1 MARTDQTPEDDKE
14 RQEKQGAAEEK
25 KGSVITDLLNKLSIS
40 LYGSSRNSNAVDDI
54 NDRFNSVI
62 QKQINQITDNGENS
76 LNSFLGKLYKDDRD
90 MRSGLGS
97 DIINDLQLN
106 NTGSN
111 PQDFFTQMNMNKMM
125 RQSMAEELSKQLI
138 ELNHAKGI
146 MADTINSADSTTGS
160 ISRKIVFENTTLSD
174 SEKNYLPI
182 IEAMEKKF
190 DTLAKIKD
198 FITPNTLGYGEYY
211 VYTVPYYHL
220 FNDFIKRY
228 KTGTNV
234 SGMPVA
240 KFFEAA
246 DDDEQDLPNIVFHP
260 IYEEGDTTEPIKKA
274 YQSSYHSK
282 YDNDNKKDKFF
293 LEEELEIVND
303 VLDLHDKAE
312 ETLKDDLT
320 TLFTDRITV
329 TTNDFPIPFLE
340 EGFESYKDF
349 ANDYI
354 TEDGTFFEEEKSG
367 QMKTDTDD
375 YFLRRYSG
383 IGGGDSEDG
392 FIQNAKGADE
402 EITEADIKDC
412 YIKMIPPTRMI
423 PIKMM
428 NKTLMYVYIQ
438 TTPATPLSTIL
449 AYTSQVKA
457 KDPNNKMDRLLD
469 DIAGRIVKKFDKS
482 FIKDNMAFKEQIVAA
497 LEYYDISNTN
507 IHFQAI
513 PVEYITAYKI
523 NVDTDGNGTSML
535 DNSLFYGNMYMS
547 LFVFKVMTILQKSND
562 QVVNYVRRSGI
573 DKNLWNDVQD
583 IIRRKNARKI
593 TPNDIYSHADLIK
606 KIGAGSEEFVPMT
619 KNGEKPIETEIIS
632 GQQVDIDTPFMERI
646 RTNYILSTDVPSAIM
661 NYLNEADFAKSIE
674 TANTKMNGAVARHQ
688 INLNKGH
695 TDWYRKMLKFSTNVP
710 DEVIN
715 TVSFVLPEPKGNNN
729 IMNQELINNYQTLES
744 FLLKLFA
751 GENADDVSDKR
762 KKQFSLDIA
771 KMHLNGINFDKVQ
784 ELWEKSALAD
794 VDDRLKTGDD
804 DESGEMMM

>member
-1 MARTDQTPEDDKE
+1 MAREKQTPDEE
-14 RQEKQGAAEEK
+14 EQEKKKPAKEEN
-25 KGSVITDLLNKLSIS
+25 GSVITDLLNKLSLS
-40 LYGSSRNSNAVDDI
+40 LYGASRDSNAVDDI
-54 NDRFNSVI
+54 NDRFNSII
-62 QKQINQITDNGENS
+62 QKQIDQITDNGENS
-76 LNSFLGKLYKDDRD
+76 LNSFLGKLYTDDRN
-90 MRSGLGS
+90 MRQGLGS

-106 NTGSN
+106 NTGAN
-111 PQDFFTQMNMNKMM
+111 PQDFFTQQNMNRMI
-125 RQSMAEELSKQLI
+125 RQSMAEDLSKQLI

-146 MADTINSADSTTGS
+146 MADTINSADSTTGA

-228 KTGTNV
+228 KTGSNV
-234 SGMPVA
+234 NGMPVA
-240 KFFEAA
+240 KFFESA
-246 DDDEQDLPNIVFHP
+246 DENVDLPDIVFHP
-260 IYEEGDTTEPIKKA
+260 IYEEGDAKESISKA
-274 YQSSYHSK
+274 HQSSYHSK
-282 YDNDNKKDKFF
+282 YDIDNKKDKFF
-293 LEEELEIVND
+293 LEEELEIVNN
-303 VLDLHDKAE
+303 VLELNDQAE
-312 ETLKDDLT
+312 ATLKSDLT
-320 TLFTDRITV
+320 ELFTDRITV
-329 TTNDFPIPFLE
+329 ATGDFPIPFLE
-340 EGFESYKDF
+340 EGFEAYKDF
-349 ANDYI
+349 ADDYI
-354 TEDGTFFEEEKSG
+354 TEDGAFFEEEKPSTT
-367 QMKTDTDD
+367 KEEPDD
-375 YFLRRYSG
+375 YFLRRYRG
-383 IGGGDSEDG
+383 VGGEGEEG
-392 FIQNAKGADE
+392 FIQDKKGQDE
-402 EITEADIKDC
+402 EITEDDIKDC

-423 PIKMM
+423 PVRMM

-438 TTPATPLSTIL
+438 TSPATPLSTIL
-449 AYTSQVKA
+449 AYNSQVKA

-469 DIAGRIVKKFDKS
+469 DIASRVVKKFNKS
-482 FIKDNMAFKEQIVAA
+482 FIKDNLEFKEQIVAA
-497 LEYYDISNTN
+497 LEYYDISNAN

-619 KNGEKPIETEIIS
+619 KNGEKPIETEIVS
-632 GQQVDIDTPFMERI
+632 GQQVEIDTPFMERI

-695 TDWYRKMLKFSTNVP
+695 TDWYRKLLKFSTNLP

-751 GENADDVSDKR
+751 GENADDISDKR